1 MLDQQTDISVFNA
14 AVLQVRTRAWFM
26 PDHRFLV
33 AKCYVHL
40 RFSSAAAYSSARAAN
55 LANLLVYAL
64 RDALAEFCYTAA
76 TAGSWLP
83 LRSPAADTIIV
94 TRSRAAAR
102 AQPPPPAQQHT
113 ARTNDGHPGV
123 K

>member
-1 MLDQQTDISVFNA
+1 MFYLFDQQTDIICL
-14 AVLQVRTRAWFM
+14 LQVRTRAWFM

-102 AQPPPPAQQHT
+102 AQPPPAQQHT
-113 ARTNDGHPGV
+113 AITNDGHPGV

>member
-1 MLDQQTDISVFNA
+1 MSLNIKHFTCQKCCKTNIQKNLVGPTNVINV

-26 PDHRFLV
+26 PDHRFLA

-64 RDALAEFCYTAA
+64 RDSLAEFCYTAA
-76 TAGSWLP
+76 TAGNHLG
-83 LRSPAADTIIV
+83 
-94 TRSRAAAR
+94 
-102 AQPPPPAQQHT
+102 PPPPI
-113 ARTNDGHPGV
+113 
-123 K
+123 